1 MSTTL
6 SASNSMI
13 SYSHHWNSN
22 NGSMVTS
29 NAGATANVTFKGTF
43 VQVFGTIPALK
54 HNTPEPASSYILD
67 GTSPIQFNA
76 TRFKGTNEV
85 SNFAFYQ
92 SNLDLA
98 SGNHSLV
105 ITSLTNGADFILD
118 SIVFS
123 SNLTATSPTTASEF
137 PNTPSSSSSGSTQGG
152 GTSKPNV
159 GGIVGGT
166 ISALV
171 VLAALIAFF
180 LVHRRRKQR
189 TAKRQE
195 VTPFVPE
202 RNRSPF
208 IAPNYSQDSYLV
220 SSPQP
225 RYNEKEPL
233 PEMSPGLS
241 SLVRH
246 GSMYKPR
253 PDSDNL
259 PPMEFGYGGGV

>member
-1 MSTTL
+1 MES
-6 SASNSMI
+6 
-13 SYSHHWNSN
+13 
-22 NGSMVTS
+22 
-29 NAGATANVTFKGTF
+29 
-43 VQVFGTIPALK
+43 
-54 HNTPEPASSYILD
+54 D
-67 GTSPIQFNA
+67 
-76 TRFKGTNEV
+76 EV
-85 SNFAFYQ
+85 NNFAFYQ
-92 SNLDLA
+92 SSLDLA

-123 SNLTATSPTTASEF
+123 SDLTATSPIASET
-137 PNTPSSSSSGSTQGG
+137 PKPSSSSSSTSSSGSTQRVSGDP
-152 GTSKPNV
+152 SKANV

-189 TAKRQE
+189 TAKRRE
-195 VTPFVPE
+195 VTRELTLYISKYYGLIAAIAFVPE
-202 RNRSPF
+202 RNDSPF

-225 RYNEKEPL
+225 RYDEKEPL
-233 PEMSPGLS
+233 PRMSPGLS